1 MKRVAHDHTC
11 FNLKRSDSLPL
22 DRDLNDNRH
31 HKCAAIQYPDNLP
44 TSSVVFVFFNEPLSP
59 LFRSVISV
67 CDPVLLLRLLPCV
80 LAQTTVLLLSS
91 PGELHAS
98 QANMG
103 FNMLR
108 RFLTRV
114 WLDI

>member
-67 CDPVLLLRLLPCV
+67 CDLGPAVALASVRACPDYCAAFV
-80 LAQTTVLLLSS
+80 LARRTSCLSS
-91 PGELHAS
+91 EHG
-98 QANMG
+98 
-103 FNMLR
+103 
-108 RFLTRV
+108 V
-114 WLDI
+114 